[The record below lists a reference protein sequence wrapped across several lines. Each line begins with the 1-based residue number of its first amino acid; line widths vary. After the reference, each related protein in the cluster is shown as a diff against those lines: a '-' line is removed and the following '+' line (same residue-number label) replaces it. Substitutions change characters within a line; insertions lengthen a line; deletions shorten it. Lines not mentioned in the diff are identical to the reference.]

1 MILDVAQDIQE
12 KLNSNQPNLLQFLH
26 TVKKEAYYMAE
37 QIGQAQ
43 VKRKDLVT
51 LATTSSTGIVQVV
64 IHLILLIFFIT
75 ARWFQSKIYLHKN

>member
-1 MILDVAQDIQE
+1 
-12 KLNSNQPNLLQFLH
+12 
-26 TVKKEAYYMAE
+26 MAE

-51 LATTSSTGIVQVV
+51 LAATSSTGIVQVV
-64 IHLILLIFFIT
+64 INLILLIFFIT